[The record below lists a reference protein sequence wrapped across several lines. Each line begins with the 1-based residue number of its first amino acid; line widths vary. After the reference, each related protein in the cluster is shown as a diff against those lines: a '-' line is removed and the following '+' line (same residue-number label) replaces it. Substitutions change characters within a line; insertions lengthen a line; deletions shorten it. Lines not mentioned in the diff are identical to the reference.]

1 MKSLR
6 FLTGI
11 VVWAWF
17 LSSGAAARAVDISG
31 SPTSTIVIFED
42 SQLVGDLDCS
52 EVPSGTSC
60 IQFGADH
67 ITLRL
72 NGFTMAG
79 VADPNLGCTKSSA
92 STSPKGG
99 ENGIFTAGHS
109 DLQILGPGLVRDF
122 RGIGVLVDG
131 GAKVKV
137 SKVTTSGNC
146 ICGIGLF
153 PTSSTSGD
161 GNDNDVEDN
170 VVVRIGNTKS
180 PCGGMNIST
189 NNNRVRRNVVGGN
202 GYDAVAWYG
211 TGPGQN
217 TNLNFGI
224 NIAGTEN
231 VVEENVAV
239 GNANGIVL
247 TPAAN
252 GDVVRRNIITGNP
265 TLQDSQTFGAVPAA
279 AAGFD
284 IVNLSPNAN
293 TFDDNLCLTSN
304 VSGLCPNIPK
314 FPRTEGGDEGDH
326 IESR

>member
-1 MKSLR
+1 MKHAFHNRMALSALVVLAL
-6 FLTGI
+6 FMCTG
-11 VVWAWF
+11 
-17 LSSGAAARAVDISG
+17 RADAMDISG
-31 SPTSTIVIFED
+31 TPTSTIVIFED
-42 SQLVGDLDCS
+42 SQLVGDLDCT
-52 EVPSGTSC
+52 VVAPGTSC

-72 NGFTMAG
+72 NGFTMTG
-79 VADPNLGCTKSSA
+79 NADPNLGCTKSSP

-109 DLQILGPGLVRDF
+109 DLQILGPGLVRNF

-137 SKVTTSGNC
+137 SKITTSGNC

-153 PTSSTSGD
+153 PTSSTSDD

-211 TGPGQN
+211 TGTGQN

-224 NIAGTEN
+224 NIAGIEN
-231 VVEENVAV
+231 LVEENVTV

-247 TPAAN
+247 TPAASGN
-252 GDVVRRNIITGNP
+252 MVRRNIITGNP

-284 IVNLSPNAN
+284 IVNLSANAN

-314 FPRTEGGDEGDH
+314 VADHKNGDE
-326 IESR
+326 